1 MNDEL
6 RNIIIG
12 IGETST
18 GHSIQTVLRHLR
30 KSKNASRETEKSQ
43 LFSKTDEVEYLND
56 FANKIQFWYNEINE
70 KTYIGEGA
78 EQKVYLGE
86 NGLFVIKIN
95 DSIFYETWNDYFI
108 SLLVHNYL
116 FPSTAYQLL
125 GFAEN
130 IDKTVFSS
138 VVKQPFIESTSP
150 TDLSLLKLFLEK
162 NGFQNKK
169 NNDYFNNELSI
180 ILEDLH
186 DENVLTNQGVFFI
199 IDSAIYLMDSFEI
212 E

>member
-1 MNDEL
+1 M
-6 RNIIIG
+6 
-12 IGETST
+12 
-18 GHSIQTVLRHLR
+18 
-30 KSKNASRETEKSQ
+30 
-43 LFSKTDEVEYLND
+43 
-56 FANKIQFWYNEINE
+56 
-70 KTYIGEGA
+70 
-78 EQKVYLGE
+78 
-86 NGLFVIKIN
+86 
-95 DSIFYETWNDYFI
+95 
-108 SLLVHNYL
+108 
-116 FPSTAYQLL
+116 

-130 IDKTVFSS
+130 IDKTVFCS

>member
-12 IGETST
+12 ISETST
-18 GHSIQTVLRHLR
+18 GHSIQTVLRFLR
-30 KSKNASRETEKSQ
+30 ESKTTSRETEKSE
-43 LFSKTDEVEYLND
+43 FFTKTDEVELLKD
-56 FANKIQFWYNEINE
+56 FADRNQFWYHEIKE
-70 KTYIGEGA
+70 DTYIGEGA
-78 EQKVYLGE
+78 EQKVYLEE
-86 NGLFVIKIN
+86 NGLFVIKTN
-95 DSIFYETWNDYFI
+95 DSIFYETWKDYFI
-108 SLLVHNYL
+108 SLLIHNYL
-116 FPSTAYQLL
+116 FPTTAYQLL
-125 GFAEN
+125 GFFEN
-130 IDKTVFSS
+130 TDKTTFYS

-162 NGFQNKK
+162 NGFQYKK
-169 NNDYFNNELSI
+169 NNDYFNPELGI

-199 IDSAIYLMDSFEI
+199 IDSAIYLMDSLEI